1 MAMSMSRLIVKT
13 TSAAATLACAVIF
26 STGGIAAASSGDGAL
41 QQVVSYGDLNLKTAD
56 GVAALYH
63 RIRAASTRVCAP
75 LESRELAKLSKWQ
88 SCMHDATA
96 RAVADI
102 NVPELTAYQNARQ
115 GKAERRLAMAD

>member
-13 TSAAATLACAVIF
+13 TSAAATLACAMIF
-26 STGGIAAASSGDGAL
+26 STGGIAAASTGEAPL

-63 RIRAASTRVCAP
+63 RVRAASTHVCAP
-75 LESRELAKLSKWQ
+75 LESRELSKLSKWQ
-88 SCMHDATA
+88 SCLHDATA

-102 NVPELTAYQNARQ
+102 NVPELTAYLNARQ
-115 GKAERRLAMAD
+115 GRTERRVAMAD